1 MLQFI
6 LTNLLLI
13 SVGGIL
19 YIFVRA
25 LPRIGER
32 EAKEEKRTV
41 FERWVMS
48 EIPHQ
53 IDRAL
58 NATLGKLFR
67 KLKVLLLRFDNYLT
81 SRLKKIH
88 TETNGNGSGIT
99 GTGAKPKIDFSDLG
113 GASGGKD
120 VEADS
125 AENV

>member
-1 MLQFI
+1 MTQFI
-6 LTNLLLI
+6 LTNVLLI

-19 YIFVRA
+19 YIFVRS

-32 EAKEEKRTV
+32 EVQPEKRTI

-48 EIPHQ
+48 DIPHE

-67 KLKVLLLRFDNYLT
+67 KLKVLLLRLDNYLT

-99 GTGAKPKIDFSDLG
+99 GNGAKPKIDFSDLG
-113 GASGGKD
+113 AAPGGKD
-120 VEADS
+120 AEADG